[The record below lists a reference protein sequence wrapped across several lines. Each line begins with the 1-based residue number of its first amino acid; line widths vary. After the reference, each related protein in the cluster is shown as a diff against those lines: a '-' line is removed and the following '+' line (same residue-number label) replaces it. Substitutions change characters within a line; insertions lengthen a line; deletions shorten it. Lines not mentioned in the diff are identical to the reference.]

1 MLTEPQF
8 YLRVLEEL
16 LKYNSLENDQH
27 LLYDT
32 EDLAEYMEQKFGVV
46 NDEEDDPDLFE
57 KQQAAL
63 EQIESTLKGFVQAM
77 GKKVGI
83 DLKFME
89 DN

>member
-16 LKYNSLENDQH
+16 LKYNSLENDQQI
-27 LLYDT
+27 LYDS
-32 EDLAEYMEQKFGVV
+32 DDISEYMEKKFGIV
-46 NDEEDDPDLFE
+46 NDNQDDSHETFE
-57 KQQAAL
+57 KNYAVIQ
-63 EQIESTLKGFVQAM
+63 QIELTIKGFVQAM

-89 DN
+89 Q